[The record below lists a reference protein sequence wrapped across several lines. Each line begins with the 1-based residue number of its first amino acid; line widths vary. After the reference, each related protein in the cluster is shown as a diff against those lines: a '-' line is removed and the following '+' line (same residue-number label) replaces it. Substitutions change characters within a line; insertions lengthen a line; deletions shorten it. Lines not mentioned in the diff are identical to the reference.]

1 PWGNT
6 MRSITVFCGSNSGF
20 RGEYAEAAR
29 QLGALFV
36 REGIGLVY
44 GGGKVGLMGIIAD
57 QVMNLGGRV
66 TGIIPES
73 LEKKEV
79 GHRDVTEL
87 LVVGSMHERKAL
99 MAERADGFIAMP
111 GGIGTFEEFFEI
123 LTWAQLGFHQK
134 PCAILN
140 ISGYYDG
147 LLALCDQAVN
157 EGFLRREHRRLIL
170 EDSDPER
177 LLAKMRDFTPST
189 LEKWLDQAD
198 I

>member
-1 PWGNT
+1 

>member
-1 PWGNT
+1 

-29 QLGALFV
+29 QLGALLV

-57 QVMNLGGRV
+57 EVMHRGGNV

-79 GHRDVTEL
+79 GHRAVTEL

-177 LLAKMRDFTPST
+177 LLAIMKDFTPST
-189 LEKWLDQAD
+189 LEKWLEETD

>member
-1 PWGNT
+1 
-6 MRSITVFCGSNSGF
+6 MRRITVFCGSNSGL
-20 RGEYAEAAR
+20 RGDYAEAAR

-57 QVMNLGGRV
+57 EVMNLGGRV

-140 ISGYYDG
+140 IAGYYDG

-170 EDSDPER
+170 EDSDPES
-177 LLAKMRDFTPST
+177 LLAKMKDFTPST
-189 LEKWLDQAD
+189 LEKWLEETD